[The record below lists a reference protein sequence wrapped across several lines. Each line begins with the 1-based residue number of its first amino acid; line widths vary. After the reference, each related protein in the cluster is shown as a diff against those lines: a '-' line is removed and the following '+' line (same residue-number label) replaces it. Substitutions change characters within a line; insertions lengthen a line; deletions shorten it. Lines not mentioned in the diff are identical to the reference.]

1 MMQKLAG
8 PPRSIDRKTAEDFAN
23 CFKALAD
30 ATRIQI
36 VSVLAAASD
45 PITVGELTKR
55 VGVGQSTVSHHLKAL
70 AQVEFVLVESIGTS
84 NLYRLN
90 ETCAACFP
98 TAADILTGNPPNLP
112 ASTCQDL

>member
-1 MMQKLAG
+1 MQRTLPSQPAV
-8 PPRSIDRKTAEDFAN
+8 IDRDLAEDFAN

-36 VSVLAAASD
+36 VSVLSSVRE
-45 PITVGELTKR
+45 PMSVGELTDR

-70 AQVEFVLVESIGTS
+70 AHVGFVLVEPAGTS

-90 ETCAACFP
+90 ESCAACFP
-98 TAADILTGNPPNLP
+98 TAADVLSGAPLRI
-112 ASTCQDL
+112 